1 LIEKK
6 QMQDNIFLDS
16 NIILYCYSND
26 ETDKQ
31 AIARNIFEQYSNPC
45 ISKQVINEVSNILFR
60 KFKLDCESIENAILQ
75 ISNLVEILDFNLTTQ
90 IKAIRLKKSYNLQ
103 YFDALI
109 VATALENNCNTLY
122 SEDMQNGLVVEG
134 KLTIINPFE
143 KLND

>member
-1 LIEKK
+1 
-6 QMQDNIFLDS
+6 MQDNIFLDS

>member
-1 LIEKK
+1 
-6 QMQDNIFLDS
+6 MQDNIFLDS

-45 ISKQVINEVSNILFR
+45 ISKQVINEVSSILFR

-122 SEDMQNGLVVEG
+122 SEDMQNGLLVEG

>member
-1 LIEKK
+1 
-6 QMQDNIFLDS
+6 MQDNIFLDS

-45 ISKQVINEVSNILFR
+45 ISKQVINEISNILFR
-60 KFKLDCESIENAILQ
+60 KFKLDCESIENTILQ

>member
-1 LIEKK
+1 
-6 QMQDNIFLDS
+6 MQDNIFLDS

-31 AIARNIFEQYSNPC
+31 AIARNIFEQYSTPC

>member
-1 LIEKK
+1 
-6 QMQDNIFLDS
+6 MQDNIFLDS

-122 SEDMQNGLVVEG
+122 SEDIQNGLLVEG